1 MTRTSIKNKLNST
14 FVQTK
19 KYMKEDFEMN
29 KREKAVENHKK
40 GCNCAQAVA
49 CVFADR
55 LGYSEDELF
64 RLTEAF
70 GGGMGG
76 TQGVCGA
83 VSAMVLV
90 AGGIKS
96 FGIDKLPETNK
107 KASYNFAYE
116 LMERFKSDIGT
127 ITCKEIKS
135 RKLYSCDNCIET
147 AVKLLEEFIE
157 G

>member
-1 MTRTSIKNKLNST
+1 
-14 FVQTK
+14 
-19 KYMKEDFEMN
+19 MN
-29 KREKAVENHKK
+29 RREKAVENHNK

-55 LGYSEDELF
+55 LGYSEDEIF

-83 VSAMVLV
+83 VSAMVFV

-96 FGIDKLPETNK
+96 YGMDRLPETNK
-107 KASYNFAYE
+107 KESYDFARE
-116 LMERFKSDIGT
+116 LMERFKSRIGT
-127 ITCKEIKS
+127 IMCEEIKNKAF
-135 RKLYSCDNCIET
+135 RSCDGCIED
-147 AVKLLEEFIE
+147 AVEILEEFIGE
-157 G
+157 

>member
-1 MTRTSIKNKLNST
+1 
-14 FVQTK
+14 
-19 KYMKEDFEMN
+19 MN

-49 CVFADR
+49 CVYADK
-55 LGYSEDELF
+55 LGISEDTLF

-83 VSAMVLV
+83 VSAMVFA
-90 AGGIKS
+90 AGAVKSYGIE
-96 FGIDKLPETNK
+96 KLPETNK
-107 KASYNFAYE
+107 KESYFSARE
-116 LMERFKSDIGT
+116 LMEKFENEVGSI
-127 ITCKEIKS
+127 ICAEIKN
-135 RKLYSCDNCIET
+135 KQLCTCDECIEK
-147 AVKLLEEFIE
+147 AVDLLEQFI

>member
-1 MTRTSIKNKLNST
+1 
-14 FVQTK
+14 
-19 KYMKEDFEMN
+19 MN

-55 LGYSEDELF
+55 LGYSEDTLF

-90 AGGIKS
+90 TGAVKS
-96 FGIDKLPETNK
+96 YGMDELPQTNK
-107 KASYNFAYE
+107 QNSYDSARE
-116 LMERFKSDIGT
+116 LMEKFESEVGT
-127 ITCKEIKS
+127 IMCAEIKN
-135 RKLYSCDNCIET
+135 KQLCSCDECIEKG
-147 AVKLLEEFIE
+147 VELLEQFI
-157 G
+157 GNK